1 MVEEKPIVFVVDDD
15 PSIRESLG
23 LLLSSAGYG
32 VKTFASAKEF
42 LNSERSTMNPACLV
56 LDVKMPGISGL
67 DLQAELASEN
77 YAVPVIFITGHGDIP
92 IRRRLVVTLV
102 PILLLIAQHCFAGGF
117 YLPEVGS
124 PGSVGTAGVAGVV
137 NNFGTDSALTNPAGM
152 TGLKRDQVLVGSQ
165 ALIPYIKFD
174 SSVAEAGGDDGG
186 NAGVLAVVPAFYTV
200 KTLADRFRAG
210 FSISAPLGGGVDF
223 RDNFVGRYQ
232 AYQSSIN
239 GLALSPSVAYRI
251 GPKLSIGAGVS
262 AIYTIF
268 NQKIAVN
275 QGAAGDGKVKFE
287 DLDDWSAQGFFGLTF
302 QITDKLMFG
311 GVYRTQA
318 DADLEGDIAFKNIA
332 NPIANRL
339 TSNLNNAKI
348 SFDYPQALRLGLKYE
363 ATDQWTIMADVD
375 WEDWSQFSDNQ
386 LNIDAADPETIV
398 AALDRNWKDTYHV
411 GLAMFYEP
419 WENHHLTAGVAY
431 DTSPV
436 DDEDRT
442 IDLPVDEQLRF
453 SLGYGTRGERKW
465 GYAVS
470 ATALWLGDGEVD
482 QTAQGARFKGEFD
495 SNWLY
500 IIGANLQ
507 YRF

>member
-1 MVEEKPIVFVVDDD
+1 VAANTNEFKREIITTGVFI
-15 PSIRESLG
+15 SFKSRRNQM
-23 LLLSSAGYG
+23 
-32 VKTFASAKEF
+32 AK
-42 LNSERSTMNPACLV
+42 
-56 LDVKMPGISGL
+56 ISFKHR
-67 DLQAELASEN
+67 LA
-77 YAVPVIFITGHGDIP
+77 VM
-92 IRRRLVVTLV
+92 LV
-102 PILLLIAQHCFAGGF
+102 PILLLIAQHSFSGGF

-124 PGSVGTAGVAGVV
+124 PGSVGTAGVASVV

-152 TGLKRDQVLVGSQ
+152 TGLERDQVLVGTQ
-165 ALIPYIKFD
+165 ALIPYVKFD

-186 NAGVLAVVPAFYTV
+186 NAGVLAVVPGFYAV
-200 KTLADRFRAG
+200 KTLGDRFRAG
-210 FSISAPLGGGVDF
+210 FSIAGPIGGGVDF

-239 GLALSPSVAYRI
+239 GLALSPSLAYRI

-268 NQKIAVN
+268 NQEIAVN

-287 DLDDWSAQGFFGLTF
+287 ELDDWSAQGFLGLTF

-318 DADLEGDIAFKNIA
+318 DADLEGDIDFKNIA

-348 SFDYPQALRLGLKYE
+348 SFDYPQVIRLGLKYDV
-363 ATDQWTIMADVD
+363 TDKLTLMADFD
-375 WEDWSQFSDNQ
+375 WEDWSQFSDNT
-386 LNIDAADPETIV
+386 LSVDATGPETTV

-411 GLAMFYEP
+411 GLGMFYEP
-419 WENHHLTAGVAY
+419 WENHRLTAGVSY
-431 DTSPV
+431 DSSPV

-470 ATALWLGDGEVD
+470 ASALWLGNGEVD

-495 SNWLY
+495 SNWLF